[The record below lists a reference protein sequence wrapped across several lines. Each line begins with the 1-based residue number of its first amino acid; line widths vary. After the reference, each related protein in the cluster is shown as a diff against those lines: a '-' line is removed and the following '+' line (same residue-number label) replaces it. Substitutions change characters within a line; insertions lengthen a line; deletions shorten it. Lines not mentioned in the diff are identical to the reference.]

1 MLFILATPF
10 LLYISKKACDNM
22 FPKFMSE
29 IYLKIGVF
37 LFRIYFMCY
46 VFIQNVRKN
55 KLFKRSNVKSIM
67 FIKNGKTM
75 FEHNLDDIILKPS
88 MFNDYDLILYKT
100 LNNTSSNYKYEYNI
114 LRLDDKRHLYS
125 TESELDEL
133 SREISDIKFLNIS
146 VSYNDKNYNIDF
158 GENNYYIVGNILL
171 DKTFI
176 QWYIFNNF
184 KILIEDDYTCNVM
197 DNNVNII
204 ELTEDKHIIVEK
216 DNYNLI

>member
-55 KLFKRSNVKSIM
+55 KLFKRSNVKSII

-114 LRLDDKRHLYS
+114 LRLSFVNLYLFLSKNGLQSKIFIIIFFLLVLVKR
-125 TESELDEL
+125 
-133 SREISDIKFLNIS
+133 
-146 VSYNDKNYNIDF
+146 
-158 GENNYYIVGNILL
+158 
-171 DKTFI
+171 
-176 QWYIFNNF
+176 
-184 KILIEDDYTCNVM
+184 
-197 DNNVNII
+197 
-204 ELTEDKHIIVEK
+204 
-216 DNYNLI
+216 

>member
-1 MLFILATPF
+1 
-10 LLYISKKACDNM
+10 M

-100 LNNTSSNYKYEYNI
+100 PVNILIIKKYTYKYN
-114 LRLDDKRHLYS
+114 
-125 TESELDEL
+125 
-133 SREISDIKFLNIS
+133 
-146 VSYNDKNYNIDF
+146 
-158 GENNYYIVGNILL
+158 GN
-171 DKTFI
+171 K
-176 QWYIFNNF
+176 
-184 KILIEDDYTCNVM
+184 K
-197 DNNVNII
+197 
-204 ELTEDKHIIVEK
+204 K
-216 DNYNLI
+216 